1 MIIIFFITATIWGSH
16 FQTHPCE
23 PRAGFFKT
31 WRHGRCFSCQRLR
44 ASCSVFPPWA
54 AAMQILENYVNKA
67 KICILEATWDMHPLT
82 SSCFALYMYC
92 ADMHPSHSSS
102 ACLHV
107 FGVAKSLF
115 FCCFFPLHV
124 FDWIEVNMRA
134 CRAGVFLGAQQHLP
148 LLRCLV
154 SGIPGTF
161 FVESFSIVSLPHGFA
176 SGEPWM
182 WRCRLLHWSW
192 NYWPIWAT
200 KRSEATRPCWRW
212 CQYLIT

>member
-1 MIIIFFITATIWGSH
+1 MGVTFSDTPMWTK
-16 FQTHPCE
+16 
-23 PRAGFFKT
+23 AGFFKT
-31 WRHGRCFSCQRLR
+31 WRHGRCFSCQGLR

-92 ADMHPSHSSS
+92 ADMHPSHSIS

-107 FGVAKSLF
+107 FWVAKSLF

-124 FDWIEVNMRA
+124 FDWLEVNMRA

-154 SGIPGTF
+154 SGIRGTF
-161 FVESFSIVSLPHGFA
+161 FCWE
-176 SGEPWM
+176 
-182 WRCRLLHWSW
+182 LLHISHFLMALLQESHECGAAGG
-192 NYWPIWAT
+192 YI
-200 KRSEATRPCWRW
+200 EAETTDQFEQRREAKP
-212 CQYLIT
+212 LDHVGAGASI